1 MEKSNNF
8 IKISQILTVLAMI
21 LTLAA
26 CGQTEDTHPGKPVTK
41 RKAVFKQL
49 LRTVEPMGLV
59 MRGRQ
64 PYDQA
69 QFLQQAIKLQSL
81 STQPWQY
88 FTPDSNYSP
97 TRAKP
102 DVWDKPAEFKQAQQ
116 KLIDATNKLV
126 VAAQTGKLDVIRP
139 DFSAVEQS
147 CKACH
152 QQFRGI
158 PH

>member
-1 MEKSNNF
+1 MAKNVGF
-8 IKISQILTVLAMI
+8 TGWLRV
-21 LTLAA
+21 LTLLLITYALTG
-26 CGQTEDTHPGKPVTK
+26 CGHTEDTHPGQPVTK
-41 RKAVFKQL
+41 RKIVFKTM
-49 LRTVEPMGLV
+49 LRSLEPMGLMV
-59 MRGRQ
+59 RGRK

-69 QFLQQAIKLQSL
+69 EFLQEALKLQSL

-116 KLIDATNKLV
+116 KF
-126 VAAQTGKLDVIRP
+126 VAAAAQLANSAKTGNLDAIRH
-139 DFSAVEQS
+139 DFPAVESS

>member
-1 MEKSNNF
+1 
-8 IKISQILTVLAMI
+8 
-21 LTLAA
+21 
-26 CGQTEDTHPGKPVTK
+26 
-41 RKAVFKQL
+41 
-49 LRTVEPMGLV
+49 MGLV
-59 MRGRQ
+59 MRGRK

-69 QFLQQAIKLQSL
+69 EFLQQALKLQSL

-88 FTPDSNYSP
+88 FGPGSNYSP

-116 KLIDATNKLV
+116 KFITAAATLA
-126 VAAQTGKLDVIRP
+126 VAAKGSDLDVIRH
-139 DFSAVEQS
+139 DFFAVQDS

-152 QQFRGI
+152 QSFRGI

>member
-1 MEKSNNF
+1 MTRVRLPLLLLMCF
-8 IKISQILTVLAMI
+8 
-21 LTLAA
+21 TLAS
-26 CGQTEDTHPGKPVTK
+26 CGHGDVDTHQGQPVTK
-41 RKAVFKQL
+41 RKLVFKEM
-49 LRTVEPMGLV
+49 LRSFEPMGLMV
-59 MRGRQ
+59 RGRD

-69 QFLQQAIKLQSL
+69 GFLKHALALQAL

-88 FTPDSNYSP
+88 FSANSNYSP

-116 KLIDATNKLV
+116 KFVDAAAKLAV
-126 VAAQTGKLDVIRP
+126 TAKTGNLDVIRH
-139 DFSAVEQS
+139 DFGAVEDS